1 MQESV
6 LSNVVLPLAII
17 IIMVTLGMTLTF
29 ADFKRVL
36 TQPKQVTVGLLCQLI
51 LLPLLGFAVA
61 SIFSLA
67 PVYAISIVL
76 LAASPGGATSN
87 LIVHAADGDR
97 ALSITLTA
105 ISNMLAWL
113 TIPFLLGIAYP
124 MFGSGTLDIN
134 FPVASTM
141 IQVAALTVVPVLIG
155 MGIRSWKTEF
165 AENSKRFTRIF
176 ATVFLFLVILALVIQ
191 NWDVIINDGPR
202 FAPAFIL
209 LNIAALAVGF
219 FVARLAGINRVQT
232 ATIAIETGIQNSTVA
247 ITVALT
253 ILNNNEMAVVPGL
266 YAIWMYITG
275 FALAYW
281 LARNAPAA
289 SVEGAEA

>member
-17 IIMVTLGMTLTF
+17 IIMVTLGMTLTI
-29 ADFKRVL
+29 ADFKRVA
-36 TQPKQVTVGLLCQLI
+36 TQPKQVLIGLLCQLV

-61 SIFSLA
+61 GIFALP
-67 PVYAISIVL
+67 PVYAISIIL
-76 LAASPGGATSN
+76 LAAAPGGATSN

-97 ALSITLTA
+97 ALSVTLTA

-113 TIPFLLGIAYP
+113 TIPFLLGIAYTTY
-124 MFGSGTLDIN
+124 GNGALDID
-134 FPVASTM
+134 FPVVSTM

-176 ATVFLFLVILALVIQ
+176 ATVFLFLVILALVVQ
-191 NWDVIINDGPR
+191 NWDVIVNDGPR

-209 LNIAALAVGF
+209 LNIAALAIGF
-219 FVARLAGINRVQT
+219 FVSKLAGINRVQT
-232 ATIAIETGIQNSTVA
+232 VTIAIETGIQNSTVA

-253 ILNNNEMAVVPGL
+253 ILNNNEMAIVPGL

-281 LARNAPAA
+281 LTRNVPAGNI
-289 SVEGAEA
+289 EGATT

>member
-6 LSNVVLPLAII
+6 LSNVVLPLAIV
-17 IIMVTLGMTLTF
+17 IIMVTLGMTLTL

-36 TQPKQVTVGLLCQLI
+36 TQPKQVTVGLLCQLV
-51 LLPLLGFAVA
+51 LLPILGFTVA
-61 SIFSLA
+61 STFDLA

-124 MFGSGTLDIN
+124 MFGSGTLDIT
-134 FPVASTM
+134 FPVADTM

-155 MGIRSWKTEF
+155 MGIRRWKTEF
-165 AENSKRFTRIF
+165 AENSKRFSRIF

-191 NWDVIINDGPR
+191 NWDVIVNDGPR

-209 LNIAALAVGF
+209 LNVAALAVGYF
-219 FVARLAGINRVQT
+219 AARLAGIDRVQT

-266 YAIWMYITG
+266 YAIWMYVTG

-281 LARNAPAA
+281 LARGTARTMEKAA
-289 SVEGAEA
+289 A

>member
-6 LSNVVLPLAII
+6 LSNVVLPLAIV
-17 IIMVTLGMTLTF
+17 IIMVTLGMTLTL

-36 TQPKQVTVGLLCQLI
+36 TQPKQVAVGLLCQLV
-51 LLPLLGFAVA
+51 LLPALGFAVA
-61 SIFSLA
+61 STFNLA
-67 PVYAISIVL
+67 PVYAISIIL

-124 MFGSGTLDIN
+124 MFGSGTLDIT
-134 FPVASTM
+134 FPVADTM

-155 MGIRSWKTEF
+155 MGIRRWKTEF
-165 AENSKRFTRIF
+165 AENSKRFSRIF
-176 ATVFLFLVILALVIQ
+176 ATIFLFLVILALVIQ
-191 NWDVIINDGPR
+191 NWDVIVNDGPR

-209 LNIAALAVGF
+209 LNIAALAVGYLA
-219 FVARLAGINRVQT
+219 ARLAGIDRIQT

-266 YAIWMYITG
+266 YAIWMYVTG
-275 FALAYW
+275 FALAFW
-281 LARNAPAA
+281 LARGTANAMEKAVA
-289 SVEGAEA
+289 